1 MRLLW
6 RAVDAWLSSVVIR
19 LSRSA
24 LCRTSLWCSASHVSP
39 PVLHPGVRHRT
50 FPHPHFTLVLDIAR
64 FRVVP
69 TSPLPH
75 ADSLASSPGPVQLN
89 SSPVSYLFYLRFCP
103 PAMLQKWD
111 GEDTPRRNSH
121 TKSYRKVIAFFDAPT
136 CRERRAS
143 GRKIENH
150 LTTFPVDNLLKT
162 TISSSR

>member
-1 MRLLW
+1 MLRARWKLCDCCGGQSMHGCRRLLSGY
-6 RAVDAWLSSVVIR
+6 R
-19 LSRSA
+19 
-24 LCRTSLWCSASHVSP
+24 
-39 PVLHPGVRHRT
+39 VLHPLSAARHPSGRHRT

-75 ADSLASSPGPVQLN
+75 AASLASSPGPIQLN

-121 TKSYRKVIAFFDAPT
+121 TKSYRKVIAFFDAST